1 MYKLFNKIND
11 SNIEE
16 IIENKIK
23 FDSFDKN
30 LLYDIH
36 VEYYNFDLVS
46 DVLNDDVSYEIKKE
60 HYMFIKKVRQIFEK
74 HEIKISKFLLLGTI
88 VDLQEN
94 EMNISVLKSIE
105 DKKINTIWP
114 CKEIFLFEDH
124 KNKLDILL
132 INNQI
137 SEEDYESNLEI
148 LKDELNI
155 YENDDEFKYL
165 N

>member
-1 MYKLFNKIND
+1 MYKLFNKITD
-11 SNIEE
+11 LNIEE

-30 LLYDIH
+30 LLYDIN

-46 DVLNDDVSYEIKKE
+46 DVLNDDVYYEIKKE
-60 HYMFIKKVRQIFEK
+60 HYMFIKRVRQIFDK

-105 DKKINTIWP
+105 DKKINIIWP
-114 CKEIFLFEDH
+114 CNEIFLFEDH